1 MQKKRLVWAYWQ
13 YKYIFSV
20 LVADFS
26 WVLNLKRSTS
36 CAVYDYTSEDE
47 PWLPK
52 ESDDL
57 RGVEGLLFVSQGLS

>member
-1 MQKKRLVWAYWQ
+1 MRPDA
-13 YKYIFSV
+13 
-20 LVADFS
+20 AC
-26 WVLNLKRSTS
+26 VLNLSWVVNVKRSKPR
-36 CAVYDYTSEDE
+36 AVRDSTSEDE